1 MLASSLR
8 GFPGFAGALEFA
20 ARARSAAEELV
31 MRRACPMNMDGGV
44 GIACLRPVVSAK
56 GVELAA
62 FAWQGVAEGLKS
74 PLEIPT
80 LSQMIRY
87 VFTTRPQDR

>member
-31 MRRACPMNMDGGV
+31 MRRACPMNIDGV
-44 GIACLRPVVSAK
+44 SELPV
-56 GVELAA
+56 
-62 FAWQGVAEGLKS
+62 
-74 PLEIPT
+74 
-80 LSQMIRY
+80 
-87 VFTTRPQDR
+87 